1 MSEAG
6 ASAIMAAKKRAS
18 KPGRPAMVRP
28 MHSIVSLKG
37 TDDFEVWLDELV
49 DHARQGTRTLLLRNS
64 LAEYAENHGFKKP
77 QPKR

>member
-1 MSEAG
+1 
-6 ASAIMAAKKRAS
+6 
-18 KPGRPAMVRP
+18 MVRP